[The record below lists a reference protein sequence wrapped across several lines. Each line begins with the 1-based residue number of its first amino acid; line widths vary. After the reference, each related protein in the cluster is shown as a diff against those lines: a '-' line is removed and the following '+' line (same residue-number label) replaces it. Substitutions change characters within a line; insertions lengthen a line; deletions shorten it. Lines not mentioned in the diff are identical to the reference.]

1 MKNTLAAAAV
11 CLSFLALPVTA
22 QAGRDTLIWNAAEN
36 QVAVLKGPSQRLGPD
51 YVVVHPTK
59 KWTGLGRYQV
69 VMPKSA
75 LRPRA
80 SPLVVLGVLH
90 THLCSESTEAHA
102 VSGGPAGVTAM
113 ARDAAARPARPRSA
127 RRRRKAREAE
137 EARRAGRGP
146 PRAGN

>member
-36 QVAVLKGPSQRLGPD
+36 QVAVLKGPSRRLGPD

-80 SPLVVLGVLH
+80 KGGWYTSVTIDEFP
-90 THLCSESTEAHA
+90 HLRPE
-102 VSGGPAGVTAM
+102 VPQYFQPSGT
-113 ARDAAARPARPRSA
+113 
-127 RRRRKAREAE
+127 
-137 EARRAGRGP
+137 
-146 PRAGN
+146 

>member
-80 SPLVVLGVLH
+80 KGVWY
-90 THLCSESTEAHA
+90 TSVTIDEFPHLRPE
-102 VSGGPAGVTAM
+102 VSQYFQPSGT
-113 ARDAAARPARPRSA
+113 
-127 RRRRKAREAE
+127 
-137 EARRAGRGP
+137 
-146 PRAGN
+146 